1 MLPSERSVAAGV
13 PGAEPMGLLPAG
25 VCHRCLGVQ
34 YKRRPLPV
42 LYLPPASPQ
51 HNRRPSRRPP
61 VRPLGSQTRRWTHGC
76 SVPTVARA
84 ATGQPVPPCRARPC
98 AGDSPSTPVY
108 IQYNTTVT
116 ASRGRRGHGL
126 GRGDCRR
133 GASGD
138 AGTLR
143 RRRHST
149 PHPPVVQFV
158 PPLRRHPT
166 ATASATLRRPSS
178 CALATQLQALRVVGG
193 LRASWSAASGRGCLL
208 YDTAATAAPRCC
220 GGSSQA

>member
-1 MLPSERSVAAGV
+1 MPSPWAFCLRACAIAAWVYSTRGGRCRCCTCRRPRRSTTDAPVVGRRCVHWVRRLVAGLTDAACQQW
-13 PGAEPMGLLPAG
+13 PGQPRDS
-25 VCHRCLGVQ
+25 RCLRAGRGLVPVT
-34 YKRRPLPV
+34 RP
-42 LYLPPASPQ
+42 A
-51 HNRRPSRRPP
+51 HWC
-61 VRPLGSQTRRWTHGC
+61 T
-76 SVPTVARA
+76 
-84 ATGQPVPPCRARPC
+84 
-98 AGDSPSTPVY
+98 
-108 IQYNTTVT
+108 YNTTVT

-126 GRGDCRR
+126 GRGDCRC
-133 GASGD
+133 GATGD
-138 AGTLR
+138 AATLR